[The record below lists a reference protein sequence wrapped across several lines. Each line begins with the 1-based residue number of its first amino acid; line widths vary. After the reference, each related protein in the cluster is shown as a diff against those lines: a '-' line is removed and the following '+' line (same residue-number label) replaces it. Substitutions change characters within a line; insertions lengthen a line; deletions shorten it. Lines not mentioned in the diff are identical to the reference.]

1 VKTTKPQIIL
11 LSSLLFFLTISTL
24 YWVWATSSV
33 CQNNCTPKIFV
44 VNRGESFSSIANRLE
59 KENIIRSAAVF
70 HLLALKE
77 GTINKVQAGDFRLN
91 PQMTPLEI
99 GLELTHGTLDSWVT
113 ILEGWRRE
121 EIAQKLVGSG
131 LTNFDIDLFL
141 KNTQKL
147 EGQLFPDTYL
157 IPKTATSDQVIQILN
172 NNFKKKVAQTSNEN
186 LIMASIV
193 EREIRGSVDQKI
205 VAGILLKR
213 LENSWPLQA
222 DATVQYA
229 VASANCKSQIVN
241 CPDWWPH
248 NLSKIDLAI
257 KSPYNTYLNR
267 GLPPSPICNPGLS
280 AIQAVL
286 NPTATDYWFYLA
298 DSNGVTHFAKTD
310 LEQAENIRKYILNQ

>member
-1 VKTTKPQIIL
+1 
-11 LSSLLFFLTISTL
+11 
-24 YWVWATSSV
+24 
-33 CQNNCTPKIFV
+33 V

-59 KENIIRSAAVF
+59 KENILRSAAIF
-70 HLLALKE
+70 HLIALKE

-121 EIAQKLVGSG
+121 EIAQKLRNSG
-131 LTNFDIDLFL
+131 LTDFDSDLFL

-157 IPKTATSDQVIQILN
+157 IPKTATSDQIIQILN
-172 NNFKKKVAQTSNEN
+172 NNFKKKVPQTSSEN

-193 EREIRGSVDQKI
+193 EREIRGSTDQKI

-213 LENSWPLQA
+213 LKNDWPLQA

-229 VASANCKSQIVN
+229 VASNQCKVLSVK
-241 CPDWWPH
+241 CEDWWPH

-286 NPTATDYWFYLA
+286 NPTVTDYWFYLA
-298 DSNGVTHFAKTD
+298 DSNGVTHYAKTD
-310 LEQAENIRKYILNQ
+310 LEQAENIRKYLLNE

>member
-1 VKTTKPQIIL
+1 
-11 LSSLLFFLTISTL
+11 
-24 YWVWATSSV
+24 
-33 CQNNCTPKIFV
+33 V

-59 KENIIRSAAVF
+59 KENIIRSAAIF
-70 HLLALKE
+70 HLIALKE

-121 EIAQKLVGSG
+121 EIAQKLSNSG
-131 LTNFDIDLFL
+131 LIDFDIDLFL

-157 IPKTATSDQVIQILN
+157 IPKIATSDQIIQILN
-172 NNFKKKVAQTSNEN
+172 NNFKKKVASTSNEN

-213 LENSWPLQA
+213 LNNNWPLQT

-229 VASANCKSQIVN
+229 VASANCKSQIAN

-298 DSNGVTHFAKTD
+298 DSNGVTHYAKTD